1 MDDDMWKT
9 LWQKDMQE
17 IPADR
22 KMQENRNGKE
32 LSKRKL
38 IDEIDCKN
46 DDILYNIGHIEQL
59 EQDLLIRKRRCI
71 LALAENFEELRELG
85 GYKEPLYTI
94 DRSIYK
100 LAQEYGLSV
109 AQNWIHEILPA
120 KYKQPMLYLSLYNAD
135 ELGELLAST
144 LLSRFPPSIS
154 SPLVTTTIEEKG
166 DKRAGVKRGDPY
178 EALKTNYEG

>member
-9 LWQKDMQE
+9 LWQKEIQE
-17 IPADR
+17 VPAER
-22 KMQENRNGKE
+22 KMQENKNGKDR
-32 LSKRKL
+32 SKRKL
-38 IDEIDCKN
+38 IDEVNYKN
-46 DDILYNIGHIEQL
+46 EDILCNIGHIEQL
-59 EQDLLIRKRRCI
+59 EQYLLIRKRWCI
-71 LALAENFEELRELG
+71 LALAENFEELHDLG
-85 GYKEPLYTI
+85 EYKEPLYTM

>member
-9 LWQKDMQE
+9 WWQKDMQE
-17 IPADR
+17 IPAER
-22 KMQENRNGKE
+22 KMRENRNGKE
-32 LSKRKL
+32 RSKRKL
-38 IDEIDCKN
+38 VDEIDCKN
-46 DDILYNIGHIEQL
+46 EDILYNIGHIEQL
-59 EQDLLIRKRRCI
+59 EQDLLIRKRWCI

-85 GYKEPLYTI
+85 EYKEPLYTI

-109 AQNWIHEILPA
+109 AQNWIHVILPA

-144 LLSRFPPSIS
+144 LLSRFSSPIS
-154 SPLVTTTIEEKG
+154 SPLVMTTIEEKG
-166 DKRAGVKRGDPY
+166 DKRAGVKRGDPSQ
-178 EALKTNYEG
+178 ALKTDYEV

>member
-9 LWQKDMQE
+9 SWQKDMQE
-17 IPADR
+17 IPSER
-22 KMQENRNGKE
+22 KMREDRNGKE
-32 LSKRKL
+32 RSKRKL

-46 DDILYNIGHIEQL
+46 EDILYNIGHIEQL
-59 EQDLLIRKRRCI
+59 EQYLLIRKRWCI
-71 LALAENFEELRELG
+71 LALAENFEELHELG
-85 GYKEPLYTI
+85 EYKEPLYTI

-109 AQNWIHEILPA
+109 AQNWIHEILPS

-144 LLSRFPPSIS
+144 LLSRCPPPIS
-154 SPLVTTTIEEKG
+154 SPLVTTTKEEG
-166 DKRAGVKRGDPY
+166 DKRAGVKRGGPY
-178 EALKTNYEG
+178 QAPKTDYEV

>member
-9 LWQKDMQE
+9 SWQKDMQE
-17 IPADR
+17 IPSER
-22 KMQENRNGKE
+22 KMREDRNGKE
-32 LSKRKL
+32 RSKRKL

-46 DDILYNIGHIEQL
+46 EDILYNIGHIEQL
-59 EQDLLIRKRRCI
+59 EQYLLIRKRWCI
-71 LALAENFEELRELG
+71 LALAENFEELHELG
-85 GYKEPLYTI
+85 EYKEPLYTI

-109 AQNWIHEILPA
+109 AQNWIHEILPS

-144 LLSRFPPSIS
+144 LLSRFSSPIS
-154 SPLVTTTIEEKG
+154 SPLVMTTIEEKG
-166 DKRAGVKRGDPY
+166 DKRAGVKRGDPSQ
-178 EALKTNYEG
+178 ALKTDYEV